1 MTHGG
6 VGRDTGT
13 EERCGSGEIE
23 IRRDAQNEM
32 LIDDDAI
39 GIAPIGDAAE
49 VLVGGIVGESHV
61 RAELLE
67 SLPAIRAGVVGVD
80 QAANRDEVPRFI
92 LGDGGAD
99 PSDAADNLMA
109 RDARVD
115 GRHRIAPLVTD
126 LVQVGVADAAEQNLD
141 L

>member
-1 MTHGG
+1 MFG
-6 VGRDTGT
+6 
-13 EERCGSGEIE
+13 
-23 IRRDAQNEM
+23 QNC
-32 LIDDDAI
+32 
-39 GIAPIGDAAE
+39 
-49 VLVGGIVGESHV
+49 S
-61 RAELLE
+61 R

-80 QAANRDEVPRFI
+80 QAADRDEVPRFI

-126 LVQVGVADAAEQNLD
+126 LVQVGVADAAEKNFYLHVAFGRIAPQDRVGRERRCLTGGGVGFRVV
-141 L
+141 LAT